1 MSPAL
6 TGALAGLILAVSALI
21 FGFWGFILVALF
33 MAIGAVVGR
42 VVSGQIDI
50 RNIVN
55 AFTGRSTS

>member
-6 TGALAGLILAVSALI
+6 TGALAGLVLALSALI

-33 MAIGAVVGR
+33 IAIGAVVGR

-50 RNIVN
+50 RNVVN